1 VVYTSVET
9 GRDNKM
15 PQIELTEMFVD
26 KILVLMFLATIYMI
40 IINTSILNKIIRKIK
55 GNKQNG

>member
-1 VVYTSVET
+1 MVYTSVET